1 MEKND
6 LFISYEQGLHNCP
19 LNKELEKKLYKYN

>member
-6 LFISYEQGLHNCP
+6 LFISILISE
-19 LNKELEKKLYKYN
+19 NKDLKKNKQMQCYIL